1 MANDMDYYANDMAS
15 NSQTKSD
22 KKVLFTPEDYELGI
36 AGWGIGWN
44 PLRFLTIADIQN
56 IMDLATRGSIAR
68 LQYLYSLVEQSNLT
82 LGMCIEKREAA
93 RGDWLIKRRENIR
106 NSRGQEVI
114 DDNLAEEQTAVL
126 QDVFDHIES
135 TGTLT
140 LAIAH
145 LQKAVFRGLAIVQ
158 PVWKNNGKVNVVDHL
173 VCLDNWN
180 FCYDPKPN
188 EFGQYQFYWNPKAQ
202 DVIDFKRTL
211 KAIPSDEIIVYK
223 SQRAID
229 SYGLEAYLASQC
241 GEDSYGQLIARRG
254 LPASYIIAPE
264 NLPPEKMETWRKAAE
279 KAARGGSGAFPY
291 GTQIITSNIVPQNA
305 DAIQKYLEWQ
315 ERKIVLASTGGLL
328 TSLTAATGMGS
339 NVAEVQEKVF
349 KQIVRKD
356 ASNIAQLLD
365 TSISKPILNAMFP
378 GKPHL
383 AYFDIGYEEEL
394 NPTNVLQNVKLAK
407 DAGLTIDIS
416 QIEELT
422 GYRFVNT
429 EQNDE
434 SKEWIIKKD

>member
-1 MANDMDYYANDMAS
+1 MAS
-15 NSQTKSD
+15 DMVPNESKTKSD
-22 KKVLFTPEDYELGI
+22 KSDKKLLFTPEDYELGI

-44 PLRFLTIADIQN
+44 PLRFLTIADIQS

-106 NSRGQEVI
+106 GNEVI
-114 DDNLAEEQTAVL
+114 DDKIDDTLAEEQTAVL
-126 QDVFDHIES
+126 QEVFDNIES
-135 TGTLT
+135 NGTLG

-145 LQKAVFRGLAIVQ
+145 LQKAIYRGLAIVQ
-158 PVWKNNGKVNVVDHL
+158 PVWKNNIVDHL

-211 KAIPSDEIIVYK
+211 KAIPSNEIIVYK
-223 SQRAID
+223 AQRAID

-328 TSLTAATGMGS
+328 TSLTASTGMGS

-356 ASNIAQLLD
+356 SSNIAQLLD
-365 TSISKPILNAMFP
+365 THISRPILNAMFP

-394 NPTNVLQNVKLAK
+394 NPTNVLENVKLAK

-429 EQNDE
+429 QSEDE

>member
-1 MANDMDYYANDMAS
+1 MAS

-22 KKVLFTPEDYELGI
+22 KKLLFTPEDYELGI

-106 NSRGQEVI
+106 GQEVI
-114 DDNLAEEQTAVL
+114 DDSLANEQTAAL

-135 TGTLT
+135 TGTLN

-158 PVWKNNGKVNVVDHL
+158 PVWKNNIVDHL
-173 VCLDNWN
+173 ICLDNWN

-202 DVIDFKRTL
+202 DVLDFKKTL
-211 KAIPSDEIIVYK
+211 APIPSNEIIVYK
-223 SQRAID
+223 AQRAID

-264 NLPPEKMETWRKAAE
+264 NLPPEKMEVWRKAAE

-422 GYRFVNT
+422 GYRFVNN
-429 EQNDE
+429 EASNQDSKDESLE
-434 SKEWIIKKD
+434 SKEWIIQKD

>member
-1 MANDMDYYANDMAS
+1 MARELQTTKS
-15 NSQTKSD
+15 ITKSD
-22 KKVLFTPEDYELGI
+22 KKLLFTPEDYELGI

-93 RGDWLIKRRENIR
+93 RGDWLIKRRENI
-106 NSRGQEVI
+106 SGQEVV
-114 DDNLAEEQTAVL
+114 DDSLANEQTAVL

-158 PVWKNNGKVNVVDHL
+158 PVWKNNGKDNVVDHL

-211 KAIPSDEIIVYK
+211 DAIPSNEIIVYK
-223 SQRAID
+223 AQRAID

-264 NLPPEKMETWRKAAE
+264 NLPPEKMEVWRKAAE

-365 TSISKPILNAMFP
+365 THISKPILNAMFP

-422 GYRFVNT
+422 GYRFVNNEASNQDT
-429 EQNDE
+429 TDESLE
-434 SKEWIIKKD
+434 SKEWIIQKD

>member
-1 MANDMDYYANDMAS
+1 MAS
-15 NSQTKSD
+15 DMVPNESKTKSD
-22 KKVLFTPEDYELGI
+22 KSDKKLLFTPEDYELGI

-44 PLRFLTIADIQN
+44 PLRFLTIADIQS

-106 NSRGQEVI
+106 GNEVI
-114 DDNLAEEQTAVL
+114 DDKIDDTLAEEQTAVL
-126 QDVFDHIES
+126 QEVFDNIES
-135 TGTLT
+135 NGTLG

-145 LQKAVFRGLAIVQ
+145 LQKAIFRGLAIVQ
-158 PVWKNNGKVNVVDHL
+158 PVWKNNIVDHL

-211 KAIPSDEIIVYK
+211 KAIPSNEIIVYK
-223 SQRAID
+223 AQRAID

-264 NLPPEKMETWRKAAE
+264 NLPPEKMEIWRKAAE

-328 TSLTAATGMGS
+328 TSLTASTGMGS

-356 ASNIAQLLD
+356 SSNIAQLLD
-365 TSISKPILNAMFP
+365 THISRPILNAMFP

-394 NPTNVLQNVKLAK
+394 NPTNVLENVKLAK

-429 EQNDE
+429 QSEDE

>member
-1 MANDMDYYANDMAS
+1 MS
-15 NSQTKSD
+15 TSQTKI
-22 KKVLFTPEDYELGI
+22 FTPEDYELGI

-56 IMDLATRGSIAR
+56 IMDLASRGSIAR

-93 RGDWLIKRRENIR
+93 RGDWMIKRRESFG
-106 NSRGQEVI
+106 NSKDIQNL
-114 DDNLAEEQTAVL
+114 DDLANDQVNVL
-126 QDVFDHIES
+126 QETFNRLES
-135 TGTLT
+135 SGTLA

-158 PVWKNNGKVNVVDHL
+158 PVWLNNTIDHL

-188 EFGQYQFYWNPKAQ
+188 EFGQYQFYWNPTAQ
-202 DVIDFKRTL
+202 DVLDFKKTL
-211 KAIPSDEIIVYK
+211 APIPSNEIIVYK
-223 SQRAID
+223 APRAID

-356 ASNIAQLLD
+356 TSNIAQLLD
-365 TSISKPILNAMFP
+365 TAISKRVLDQAFP
-378 GKPHL
+378 DKPHL
-383 AYFDIGYEEEL
+383 AYFDISQEDEIDA
-394 NPTNVLQNVKLAK
+394 TTVLSNVKLAK
-407 DAGLTIDIS
+407 DAGLSVDIA

-422 GYRFVNT
+422 GYRFVRPEVN
-429 EQNDE
+429 EVNDE